1 MTGQAFFVLT
11 ALADA
16 PRHGYGIV
24 REVAE
29 LSQGRVK
36 LKIGSLYGVL
46 DRLSADGLIEPDREE
61 AHDGRLRRYYRLTAD
76 GRRALAEEADLRAAT
91 AHVVRA
97 RLGLTG
103 PEARDGRM
111 SADLDLEQRY
121 RRVLRLLPGY
131 YRDKWE
137 EDMVAA
143 FLDGWLTGDP
153 DEDSVTMEYDR
164 PTRPEMISVVGL
176 AARLYLGGVGT
187 PRRYFAWG
195 QAVRNAVLGV
205 MLAHAVWGLGQVALF
220 ARSRHL
226 IGWLPPPP
234 AASGPTLSYAIGYA
248 WIVVFVSLVLVDYR
262 TARVL
267 AVLVVGADVAAV
279 LHEQPAGTMASPFAN
294 WSSLVVLDLI
304 PALALTAF
312 HRDAPPVAR
321 RPWLLALPAWY
332 LLVSVP
338 VLAVELSGHAAWVP
352 DAAGRCCLLVS
363 LLCLFHAARV
373 WSGRAGTG
381 PWSLTLILLAAVTG
395 LYRVTSLSLFLCT
408 TAT

>member
-1 MTGQAFFVLT
+1 
-11 ALADA
+11 
-16 PRHGYGIV
+16 
-24 REVAE
+24 
-29 LSQGRVK
+29 
-36 LKIGSLYGVL
+36 
-46 DRLSADGLIEPDREE
+46 
-61 AHDGRLRRYYRLTAD
+61 
-76 GRRALAEEADLRAAT
+76 
-91 AHVVRA
+91 
-97 RLGLTG
+97 
-103 PEARDGRM
+103 M

-205 MLAHAVWGLGQVALF
+205 MLAHAVWGLVQVTLF
-220 ARSRHL
+220 VGSRHL
-226 IGWLPPPP
+226 SGWLPPPP
-234 AASGPTLSYAIGYA
+234 GGFWPALGCATGCA
-248 WIVVFVSLVLVDYR
+248 WIAVFVALSLADYR

-267 AVLVVGADVAAV
+267 ALLAVGADVATV
-279 LHEQPAGTMASPFAN
+279 THEQLAGWLVSPFAS
-294 WSSLVVLDLI
+294 WAYLFVIDLAPVL
-304 PALALTAF
+304 AMAAF

-332 LLVSVP
+332 LLVEVP
-338 VLAVELSGHAAWVP
+338 LLAAELSGRVAWVP

-373 WSGRAGTG
+373 RSGRAAAS
-381 PWSLTLILLAAVTG
+381 PWSLTLILLAAVSG
-395 LYRVTSLSLFLCT
+395 LYRVTSLALFVHDGHLIKVGLVELLIL
-408 TAT
+408 AAAAALVAPDAVRSQEPMPAPPAYRLLG